1 MKKYSIKKPEQIP
14 YFDHDHK
21 SLKNTI
27 KNSSDRRGM
36 SKWQFVCR
44 KIRNILLSRW
54 SYNCPLNGLRV
65 KMNRNRGVTIGEN
78 VYIGLHCTI
87 DNAYPEYIYI
97 EDNVS
102 LAGDVTILAH
112 SNPYPHFKNVTES
125 SVSPVVIKEGA
136 WIADGV
142 IILRGVTIGKNA
154 IVSAGPVVDKDI
166 PDCAVVKGN
175 PMKIIADISALID

>member
-78 VYIGLHCTI
+78 
-87 DNAYPEYIYI
+87 
-97 EDNVS
+97 
-102 LAGDVTILAH
+102 
-112 SNPYPHFKNVTES
+112 
-125 SVSPVVIKEGA
+125 
-136 WIADGV
+136 
-142 IILRGVTIGKNA
+142 A
-154 IVSAGPVVDKDI
+154 IVGAGTVVTKDVPANTI
-166 PDCAVVKGN
+166 VKG
-175 PMKIIADISALID
+175 I